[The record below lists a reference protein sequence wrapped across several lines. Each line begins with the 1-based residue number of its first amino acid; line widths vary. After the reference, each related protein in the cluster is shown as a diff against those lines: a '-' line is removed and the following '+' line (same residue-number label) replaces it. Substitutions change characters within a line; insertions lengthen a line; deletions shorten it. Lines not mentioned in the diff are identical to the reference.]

1 VNRHDIPLQL
11 FQGPVPT
18 AHAVYRA
25 PILGFA
31 ALAGLGLLPADL
43 GITMLDGGAA
53 NVAEITPA
61 QLAAHPAV
69 QQLLADTARQAA
81 EAAVRAVNT
90 VDPDARPGGAGTP
103 AGTPAVPAYNRQRY
117 GLPRLGQAMRA
128 TYAGGFRQS
137 QAFERD
143 FTQAAK
149 EIFGYAAP
157 EEGEDDKDP
166 FLEGQGGKST
176 RSLIWP
182 KTRDEMVEVL
192 DALGEKPAAREAAYL
207 ARIESGVRAMSEA
220 SVGAGG
226 ALVPTQY
233 LQDKFQYA
241 LVSMTAIRRS
251 GVDSMPAASNI
262 VILPRESVPGGASV
276 AAEAATLAPQ
286 DATLAQQTI
295 TIKKQYGYRLYSNE
309 LLADATPAWNE
320 FLANT
325 LVRDVALKQDQQF
338 LEGTGAGN
346 EITGLV
352 AYAGTTAGPAMGA
365 NGGTPTIDNVIDS
378 TYLLRAVNVEPDVA
392 YGNPRT
398 MQTLSKIK
406 DSTGNYI
413 LWAAGGYN
421 APRLYNGQVAG
432 MQSDRAASSPSAVL
446 LGQIDFYFSNQ
457 MLATRTVG
465 TSADT
470 TDLVITNRLN
480 LLIVERQGIEVA
492 YSEHVA
498 FNSDQ
503 TAARA
508 IGRAAIVALQPTGVE
523 LWVGIRP

>member
-1 VNRHDIPLQL
+1 MPPEAN
-11 FQGPVPT
+11 
-18 AHAVYRA
+18 A
-25 PILGFA
+25 P
-31 ALAGLGLLPADL
+31 
-43 GITMLDGGAA
+43 
-53 NVAEITPA
+53 EITPD
-61 QLAAHPAV
+61 
-69 QQLLADTARQAA
+69 QLLANPAVRAFIEESNRQAA
-81 EAAVRAVNT
+81 EAAVRATNT
-90 VDPDARPGGAGTP
+90 VNPADRPGGAGDGAATRGAP
-103 AGTPAVPAYNRQRY
+103 AFNRGRY
-117 GLPRLGQAMRA
+117 ALPRLGTAMRA
-128 TYAGGFRQS
+128 TFDGGFRQS
-137 QAFERD
+137 QAYERD
-143 FTQAAK
+143 FSQAAK
-149 EIFGYAAP
+149 ELFGYTKP
-157 EEGEDDKDP
+157 ENQDP
-166 FLEGQGGKST
+166 DPYLDGGGGRAT

-182 KTRDEMVEVL
+182 KTRDEMVEVFE
-192 DALGEKPAAREAAYL
+192 AMGEKPAAREAAYL

-233 LQDKFQYA
+233 MQDKFQYA
-241 LVSMTAIRRS
+241 LVSMTAVRRS

-262 VILPRESVPGGASV
+262 VVLPRESVPAGGSV
-276 AAEAATLAPQ
+276 AAEAGTLTPQ

-338 LEGTGAGN
+338 LEGAGSGN
-346 EITGLV
+346 EITGLINYSGV
-352 AYAGTTAGPAMGA
+352 TAGPAMGV
-365 NGGTPTIDNVIDS
+365 NGATPTVDNVIDS
-378 TYLLRAVNVEPDVA
+378 TYLLRGVNVEPDIA
-392 YGNPRT
+392 YGSPRT

-406 DSTGNYI
+406 DTTNNYI

-421 APRLYNGQVAG
+421 APRLYNGQVVG
-432 MQSDRAASSPSAVL
+432 MQSDRASSSPSAVL

-457 MLATRTVG
+457 MLTTRTVG
-465 TSADT
+465 TSTDT

-480 LLIVERQGIEVA
+480 LLIIERQGIEVA

-523 LWVGIRP
+523 VWVGIRP